1 MAKKKPNGA
10 VGKGGVNP
18 APTADNHTVRV
29 AAEQLLLVPIDDL
42 IPYANNA
49 KIHTKDQIAKL
60 RGSLR
65 EFGFVTPVLID
76 FDNNIIAGH
85 GRVLA
90 AREEGMKQVPC
101 VMVSN
106 LTEAQRKAYIL
117 ADNRMSELAG
127 WDLEKLDIEVQGL
140 KDMAFDVDMIGFG
153 GEALKEIEVSAH
165 TRASPGKADAV
176 EDPVVKEDDWGGD
189 VPETVWVKSGDFFQL
204 GKHRLLVGNTS
215 HESDVSRLMGGCLA
229 DMIFTDPPYN
239 IAGNSKNFA
248 ADCSASMQKL
258 SQSEWDKKFDIKPSL
273 QVLKKYLAPDSSCY
287 VCASHFTA
295 PTIWNW
301 METWADHFLYCVWS
315 KPNPMPSLSKRHWT
329 WNTELICYATQG
341 KHIFNFPVEG
351 HALSTWTINKLTGH
365 YSHPTQKPIDVP
377 AMAILHSSN
386 PGSIVLDGFG
396 GSGSTLIACEQLG
409 RTCYMMEIDPK
420 YAQVIIDRWEALT
433 GEKAV
438 QVHG

>member
-1 MAKKKPNGA
+1 MAKKKTGGA

-18 APTADNHTVRV
+18 APTVDNHTVRV

-49 KIHTKDQIAKL
+49 KIHSKDQIAKL

-90 AREEGMKQVPC
+90 AREEGMDQVPC

-165 TRASPGKADAV
+165 TRAAPGKPDNV
-176 EDPVVKEDDWGGD
+176 EEPDVEEDEWDGN
-189 VPETVWVKSGDFFQL
+189 VPESVWVQPGDLFLL
-204 GKHRLLVGNTS
+204 GRHRLLCGDSTEKKDIETLLNGQS
-215 HESDVSRLMGGCLA
+215 MDLL
-229 DMIFTDPPYN
+229 FTDPPYN
-239 IAGNSKNFA
+239 VAFNGRSG
-248 ADCSASMQKL
+248 
-258 SQSEWDKKFDIKPSL
+258 KFDVIENDNLTNEDFELFIEKVCNLVKSL
-273 QVLKKYLAPDSSCY
+273 NLSNYYIWCNWKFYAALQTRLSFKSCIVWAKNVFGLGAGYRHQHEFCLFNGSIDKDVTNESDLWEVARDTAY
-287 VCASHFTA
+287 V
-295 PTIWNW
+295 
-301 METWADHFLYCVWS
+301 
-315 KPNPMPSLSKRHWT
+315 
-329 WNTELICYATQG
+329 
-341 KHIFNFPVEG
+341 
-351 HALSTWTINKLTGH
+351 
-365 YSHPTQKPIDVP
+365 HPTQKPV
-377 AMAILHSSN
+377 ALCARALKNHKTAQNILD
-386 PGSIVLDGFG
+386 LFG
-396 GSGSTLIACEQLG
+396 GSGSTLLACEQLG

-420 YAQVIIDRWEALT
+420 YAQVIINRWEALT
-433 GEKAV
+433 GKKAV